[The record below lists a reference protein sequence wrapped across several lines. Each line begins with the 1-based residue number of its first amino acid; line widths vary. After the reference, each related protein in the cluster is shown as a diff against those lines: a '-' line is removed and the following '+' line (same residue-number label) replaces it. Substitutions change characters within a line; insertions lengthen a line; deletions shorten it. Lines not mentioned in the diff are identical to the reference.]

1 MSNLYNDHSG
11 FKQYGLGT
19 VAKDKEL
26 GSWEIEVYPQERITN
41 IEKPL
46 GIQNIEKGTYNNAV
60 GTKQFYQEIKH
71 NTVTASWLPIGDY
84 NRVTPPDVCQG
95 ETVMLW
101 TSSGTDNI
109 YWSVMFNQLDLRKTE
124 LALWEFSSKPHLV
137 NPMNVS
143 ENTYSFL
150 MDTKNQAIRLKT
162 SKENGEA
169 TAYTAEM
176 LCKLGELNI
185 TDSENNAIK
194 LNSPNG
200 TLNVNVN
207 NEIATHTKLMTDS
220 SDIWKGSGTALV
232 DLSSDVAFK
241 ISGKEVVEVSSD
253 QIIKLGS
260 KQYILN
266 NADVAVV
273 SKGKSLNS
281 MLSQNL
287 CEINSS
293 EGEIILKSEEE
304 IFMDTNG
311 PLRTFSF
318 GLAMQSNGEELIETL
333 STLVQGLETYAIA
346 MTTAFTTALGNLGA
360 PVEMA
365 DAVAAVEEL
374 NTTLGEVK
382 AALMTI
388 KGE

>member
-1 MSNLYNDHSG
+1 M
-11 FKQYGLGT
+11 
-19 VAKDKEL
+19 V
-26 GSWEIEVYPQERITN
+26 V
-41 IEKPL
+41 
-46 GIQNIEKGTYNNAV
+46 
-60 GTKQFYQEIKH
+60 
-71 NTVTASWLPIGDY
+71 
-84 NRVTPPDVCQG
+84 
-95 ETVMLW
+95 
-101 TSSGTDNI
+101 
-109 YWSVMFNQLDLRKTE
+109 
-124 LALWEFSSKPHLV
+124 
-137 NPMNVS
+137 
-143 ENTYSFL
+143 
-150 MDTKNQAIRLKT
+150 
-162 SKENGEA
+162 
-169 TAYTAEM
+169 

-220 SDIWKGSGTALV
+220 SDIWKGSGTSLV

-266 NADVAVV
+266 NADVAIV

-281 MLSQNL
+281 MLSQDL